1 MEQDLDTRLE
11 TSDPV
16 EHDEYGFGVVRVT
29 EHSNTELSSVTVAFG
44 NDAYTLDPDTVE
56 AV

>member
-11 TSDPV
+11 PSDAV

-29 EHSNTELSSVTVAFG
+29 EHSNSELSSVTVAFG
-44 NDAYTLDPDTVE
+44 NETYTLDPDTV
-56 AV
+56 AAL